1 MAYHI
6 PTHRQAQAAA
16 TPAAAAPVVAA
27 AVAAGLDRIS
37 ILGSFGFNHHH
48 GLLNESWRMGKAQIM
63 VIHSPFDKRTVVH
76 AQIEISTHENL
87 GWVKSWRAQH

>member
-48 GLLNESWRMGKAQIM
+48 GLLNES
-63 VIHSPFDKRTVVH
+63 
-76 AQIEISTHENL
+76 
-87 GWVKSWRAQH
+87 